1 MRRRKKDSS
10 AVEMQMGPMIDMVF
24 LLLVFF
30 MVTAKPLK
38 PETDINIGLPG
49 AAAQEE
55 PVELPDE
62 QRILI
67 QANGDVVLNEQ
78 TLAPSGDRTMEKLH
92 RTLYRLNESSKLAQ
106 SDLLVTLVPDDATTH
121 QRIVD
126 VLDACAAAGIVGVTF
141 DDPPEGGSP

>member
-1 MRRRKKDSS
+1 MRRRRKDSS
-10 AVEMQMGPMIDMVF
+10 PVEMQMGPMIDMVF

-49 AAAQEE
+49 AASQDE
-55 PVELPDE
+55 PLELPDE

-67 QANGDVVLNEQ
+67 HDDGTVVLNEQ
-78 TLAPSGDRTMEKLH
+78 TLAAPKDRRMEQLH
-92 RTLYRLNESSKLAQ
+92 RTLYRLKESSKLSQ
-106 SDLLVTLVPDDATTH
+106 SELLVTLVPDDATTH

-126 VLDACAAAGIVGVTF
+126 VLDVCAAAGIVGVTF
-141 DDPPEGGSP
+141 DDPPEGGGS